1 MNMVNFV
8 QSFNNVLW
16 NYILLIVLIGCGVYT
31 TIKLK
36 FPQFTRLFPAMAQLI
51 RDIKNDVEVEEGEMT
66 PFQSLSTAVA
76 AQVGTGNIIGVA
88 TAVAMG
94 GPGAAFWMIISGFF
108 GMTVIFSEAVLAQ
121 KYRGERAGEVV
132 GGPAYYI
139 QKGLKNKKV
148 SKFLSYTFAVL
159 CIFALGVVG
168 VMVQSNAVV
177 TSFRDSLGINPLISA
192 VVLVGIVSGV
202 ILGGANRIGKFTEMI
217 VPTMAVLYILGG
229 LITVVLNIDLLIP
242 VLRDI
247 VVGAFKP
254 EAIYGGALG
263 IGMQTAIRFGLARGL
278 FSNEAG
284 MGSTPHSHAI
294 AKTDHPVKQGFIAMI
309 GVFMST
315 FVICLTTVM
324 MNLMSGSYGQYVNGE
339 INQIIMTQTGFSNVF
354 GSLGGPFLSIA
365 LAFFSL
371 TTIVGWSFFA
381 EANVKFITSNKWVLR
396 VFRLVVFGALFAGQ
410 YISGEFVWEL
420 ADMAM
425 GMMALP
431 NIIALFFL
439 TKDVVEVYNDYKYK
453 ENNGLELMYDYN
465 ITINPDTKTLG

>member
-1 MNMVNFV
+1 M
-8 QSFNNVLW
+8 
-16 NYILLIVLIGCGVYT
+16 
-31 TIKLK
+31 
-36 FPQFTRLFPAMAQLI
+36 
-51 RDIKNDVEVEEGEMT
+51 
-66 PFQSLSTAVA
+66 FQRW
-76 AQVGTGNIIGVA
+76 Q
-88 TAVAMG
+88 
-94 GPGAAFWMIISGFF
+94 
-108 GMTVIFSEAVLAQ
+108 
-121 KYRGERAGEVV
+121 Y
-132 GGPAYYI
+132 
-139 QKGLKNKKV
+139 
-148 SKFLSYTFAVL
+148 
-159 CIFALGVVG
+159 
-168 VMVQSNAVV
+168 
-177 TSFRDSLGINPLISA
+177 
-192 VVLVGIVSGV
+192 
-202 ILGGANRIGKFTEMI
+202 
-217 VPTMAVLYILGG
+217 YILGG

-354 GSLGGPFLSIA
+354 GQLGGPFLSIA

-453 ENNGLELMYDYN
+453 EKNGLELTYDYN